1 MDPRPGANDLEK
13 RKVFFLFT
21 RIRIPN
27 RPIRNLVIM
36 QTELFWLIIIIII
49 IIIIAAAWL
58 LSLLDTMDASLSGHG
73 QCGGVE
79 GGEVINVFTG
89 EQQKELR
96 GREGA
101 VGKTDDFL
109 YAPVTNSFSC
119 LFLFL

>member
-1 MDPRPGANDLEK
+1 
-13 RKVFFLFT
+13 
-21 RIRIPN
+21 
-27 RPIRNLVIM
+27 M

-49 IIIIAAAWL
+49 IIAGAAAAAAAAWL

-73 QCGGVE
+73 QCWGG
-79 GGEVINVFTG
+79 GGGRRGEVNNLLTG

-101 VGKTDDFL
+101 VGKKGDFL